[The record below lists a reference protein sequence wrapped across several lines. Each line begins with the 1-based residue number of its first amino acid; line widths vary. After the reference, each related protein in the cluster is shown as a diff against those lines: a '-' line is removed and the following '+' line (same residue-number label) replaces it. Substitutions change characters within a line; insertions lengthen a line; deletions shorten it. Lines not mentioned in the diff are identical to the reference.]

1 MINTNTNVLG
11 IIFPNVYDE
20 LVSELT
26 RLRSRLQ
33 AVTE

>member
-20 LVSELT
+20 LVSEIG
-26 RLRSRLQ
+26 R
-33 AVTE
+33 AHV